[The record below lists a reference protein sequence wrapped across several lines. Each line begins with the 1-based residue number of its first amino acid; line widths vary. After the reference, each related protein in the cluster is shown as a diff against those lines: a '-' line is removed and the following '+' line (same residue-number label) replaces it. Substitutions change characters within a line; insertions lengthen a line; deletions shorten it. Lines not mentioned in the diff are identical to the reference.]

1 MPVTFDKVV
10 NSEIKNKLREIKDH
24 SKDNFHQQWFGGVEC
39 FTYKNQA
46 HKKIDYLKFTVE
58 HNTAEYATENY
69 PTAPRELIRYSSLPD
84 MTMF

>member
-39 FTYKNQA
+39 FTYKN
-46 HKKIDYLKFTVE
+46 
-58 HNTAEYATENY
+58 
-69 PTAPRELIRYSSLPD
+69 
-84 MTMF
+84 